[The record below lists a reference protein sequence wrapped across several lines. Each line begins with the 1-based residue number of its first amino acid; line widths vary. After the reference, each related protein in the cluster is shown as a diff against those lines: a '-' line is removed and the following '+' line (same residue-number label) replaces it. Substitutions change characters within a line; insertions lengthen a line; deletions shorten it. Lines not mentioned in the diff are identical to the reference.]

1 MSTFCHLVQCNVK
14 ATFQVRLKVLNYMVT
29 FIKKATNYAHKNAI
43 RIQWVE
49 DEVTLLFL
57 A

>member
-29 FIKKATNYAHKNAI
+29 FIKNATNYAHKNAI